1 MSTLS
6 DKNRERAEE
15 TLLKQ
20 IKIKCIQC
28 NGNMIRVRD
37 LYDNT
42 IVGYSCQDCPHYNFL
57 NNDPI

>member
-1 MSTLS
+1 MSVLS

-28 NGNMIRVRD
+28 HGSMMRVCD
-37 LYDNT
+37 LYDET
-42 IVGYSCQDCPHYNFL
+42 LVGYSCQDCPHYYLL
-57 NNDPI
+57 NNKPV